1 MHANDDVDYN
11 AMSMRQLMKVL
22 VNNTDNVSDEEFEAT
37 IKRIMGSKVEE
48 AMQIATDEAIKLYE
62 SELEKYIKREYIYV
76 KALRH
81 IAATENMS
89 WQEKEKYSYNWD
101 VAKQAVIESG
111 IDADIAEYEE
121 KKHKLA
127 DAEDNL

>member
-1 MHANDDVDYN
+1 MHTNDNVDYD

-22 VNNTDNVSDEEFEAT
+22 VNNTDDVSDEEFETT
-37 IKRIMGSKVEE
+37 IRRIMGSKVEE
-48 AMQIATDEAIKLYE
+48 AMRIATDEAIKLYE

-89 WQEKEKYSYNWD
+89 WQEKEEFPYNWK
-101 VAKQAVIESG
+101 VARQAMIDSG
-111 IDADIAEYEE
+111 IDADIAEYE
-121 KKHKLA
+121 KKMRKFI
-127 DAEDNL
+127 DAEDKI